1 MALNVKMMA
10 KQISNAF
17 VQVDSVVLPAK
28 MLVGILMK
36 FLKFIYVINYYYV
49 IGLALFAAH
58 FYDMLIKTK
67 MFSSFNFT

>member
-1 MALNVKMMA
+1 
-10 KQISNAF
+10 
-17 VQVDSVVLPAK
+17 VDSVVLPAK